1 MPLDHIAACAEALKI
16 KSHSSHLRM
25 LARSPHHPDRLAIVA
40 RFGEVFGK
48 VSDNWRRWFGVKQ
61 PKIHNAVVV
70 TSLIPR
76 QCDQQSAAVSSWIN
90 HGFQVASVNTP
101 EEIAKAGPMY
111 PLVSHWIA
119 ESDLPPHYS
128 KKTQWIHRLA
138 HVSRDLSCDVWIINS
153 DCLLIGDQQVTK
165 SAMARGPAIIP
176 RFNYR
181 VSFDD
186 AEQEQ
191 WGLDAFYLPRDL
203 ASDIPETCYA
213 IGIPFWDYWLAWWV
227 EQRRK
232 ISWVGAKI
240 LYHKAHDLRW
250 TTDEWLFGKNWFE
263 STYGMQINWAEWRQ
277 SKPCHSLPKA
287 L

>member
-16 KSHSSHLRM
+16 KSHSSHLRL
-25 LARSPHHPDRLAIVA
+25 LARSPSHPDRLAIVA

-61 PKIHNAVVV
+61 PRIHNAVVV

-76 QCDQQSAAVSSWIN
+76 QCDQQAAAVMSWVN

-101 EEIAKAGPMY
+101 EEIATAGPLY

-138 HVSRDLSCDVWIINS
+138 HVSWDLSCDVWIINS
-153 DCLLIGDQQVTK
+153 DCLLIGDQQITK
-165 SAMARGPAIIP
+165 SAMARGPAIAT

-181 VSFDD
+181 ESFDD

-191 WGLDAFYLPRDL
+191 WGLDAFYLPRDI
-203 ASDIPETCYA
+203 AAEIPKTCYA
-213 IGIPFWDYWLAWWV
+213 IGIPFWDYWLAWWL
-227 EQRRK
+227 EQRHK

-250 TTDEWLFGKNWFE
+250 TSDEWFFGKEWFE
-263 STYGMQINWAEWRQ
+263 STYGVKLNWEIWRQ
-277 SKPCHSLPKA
+277 SKPCHTLPRA